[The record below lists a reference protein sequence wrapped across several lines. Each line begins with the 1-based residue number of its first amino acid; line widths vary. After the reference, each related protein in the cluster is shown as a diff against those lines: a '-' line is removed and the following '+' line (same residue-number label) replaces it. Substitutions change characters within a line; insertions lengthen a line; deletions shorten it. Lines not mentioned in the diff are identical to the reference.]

1 MGFFYNEFII
11 NEDLRREKKCMK
23 IKKLLATGLATAMAV
38 TTLAGC
44 GSTADN
50 NASQSA
56 GTDSAAGST
65 QAAAS
70 NDDVTTITIYA
81 YNNSTTEAAEKVA
94 AAVSEIT
101 EPAIGVKVNLLTGV
115 SSEQL
120 NLALAS
126 GEDLDLF
133 FAMPWQVSMSTMA
146 TTNQIVAMD
155 DLLAEYAP
163 DVLSGISE
171 DDWRCSTVSGSI
183 YGVPMNKDKAQGR
196 GFEMVKSIADELGI
210 DYSTP
215 WTYEDLDA
223 NLRKVKEAY
232 PDMYPLVPNGGTMIY
247 PAWACDV
254 LSDDLG
260 VLENALS
267 DSTQVVNF
275 YDTDSFKEYCKWVYQ
290 WAQEGLMMPDA
301 VNTTE
306 GYQEFFNSG
315 VGFGTFTSFKAGFE
329 AEETRKCGKDIVVV
343 QMENGAPHSTTS
355 MVNASWCIANNSKN
369 PEKAMQMLN
378 LMYTNPEVSNLLVN
392 GIEGDNWV
400 FADES
405 KGVITYPE
413 GVDSSNTSYSS
424 VGWAWPNEQIT
435 YVWEGDDPDVWE
447 QLGEFNKNAQ
457 PSPAKGFVWDN
468 SEVLNEVTACN
479 NVVEK
484 YRAGLLTG
492 CLDPETAI
500 PQMNQELDA
509 AGINTIIEAKQAQ
522 LDAWL
527 AEQN

>member
-1 MGFFYNEFII
+1 
-11 NEDLRREKKCMK
+11 
-23 IKKLLATGLATAMAV
+23 
-38 TTLAGC
+38 
-44 GSTADN
+44 
-50 NASQSA
+50 
-56 GTDSAAGST
+56 
-65 QAAAS
+65 
-70 NDDVTTITIYA
+70 
-81 YNNSTTEAAEKVA
+81 
-94 AAVSEIT
+94 
-101 EPAIGVKVNLLTGV
+101 
-115 SSEQL
+115 
-120 NLALAS
+120 
-126 GEDLDLF
+126 
-133 FAMPWQVSMSTMA
+133 
-146 TTNQIVAMD
+146 
-155 DLLAEYAP
+155 
-163 DVLSGISE
+163 
-171 DDWRCSTVSGSI
+171 
-183 YGVPMNKDKAQGR
+183 
-196 GFEMVKSIADELGI
+196 
-210 DYSTP
+210 
-215 WTYEDLDA
+215 
-223 NLRKVKEAY
+223 
-232 PDMYPLVPNGGTMIY
+232 MYPLVPNTGTMIY

>member
-1 MGFFYNEFII
+1 
-11 NEDLRREKKCMK
+11 MK

-44 GSTADN
+44 GSTTDN

-101 EPAIGVKVNLLTGV
+101 EPTIGVKVNLLTGV

-369 PEKAMQMLN
+369 PEKAMQML
-378 LMYTNPEVSNLLVN
+378 
-392 GIEGDNWV
+392 
-400 FADES
+400 
-405 KGVITYPE
+405 
-413 GVDSSNTSYSS
+413 
-424 VGWAWPNEQIT
+424 T

-468 SEVLNEVTACN
+468 AEVLNEVTACN

>member
-11 NEDLRREKKCMK
+11 NEDLRREKKLMK

-44 GSTADN
+44 GSTTDN

-101 EPAIGVKVNLLTGV
+101 EPTIGVKVNLLTGV

-275 YDTDSFKEYCKWVYQ
+275 YDTDSFK
-290 WAQEGLMMPDA
+290 
-301 VNTTE
+301 
-306 GYQEFFNSG
+306 
-315 VGFGTFTSFKAGFE
+315 AGFE

-468 SEVLNEVTACN
+468 AEVLNEVTACN